1 MIAAS
6 PRSSL
11 TFLDSSGLS
20 TPTWSQAEMEVKARR
35 NYVERG
41 KHNQIKSYIARGF
54 KP

>member
-11 TFLDSSGLS
+11 TFVDSYGLPA
-20 TPTWSQAEMEVKARR
+20 PTWSQAEMEVKARR
-35 NYVERG
+35 NHVERG
-41 KHNQIKSYIARGF
+41 KHNQIKSYLARGF